1 MECKKTVMVT
11 MSAEE
16 LKGILGIIDKL
27 LSDEDIPYW
36 YVTKARETVDNYYD
50 VLDAAEANRK

>member
-16 LKGILGIIDKL
+16 LKSLLGIIDKL
-27 LSDEDIPYW
+27 LSDEDIPYG
-36 YVTKARETVDNYYD
+36 YVTKTREIVDNYYD
-50 VLDAAEANRK
+50 ALDAAEASRK

>member
-27 LSDEDIPYW
+27 LSDEDIPYG
-36 YVTKARETVDNYYD
+36 YVTKAREIVDEYYD
-50 VLDAAEANRK
+50 ALETAEANGK

>member
-27 LSDEDIPYW
+27 LSDEDIPYG
-36 YVTKARETVDNYYD
+36 YVTKAREIVDNYYD
-50 VLDAAEANRK
+50 TIDTAEANRK

>member
-27 LSDEDIPYW
+27 LSDEDIPYG
-36 YVTKARETVDNYYD
+36 YVTKAREIVDEYYD
-50 VLDAAEANRK
+50 ALEAAEENRK